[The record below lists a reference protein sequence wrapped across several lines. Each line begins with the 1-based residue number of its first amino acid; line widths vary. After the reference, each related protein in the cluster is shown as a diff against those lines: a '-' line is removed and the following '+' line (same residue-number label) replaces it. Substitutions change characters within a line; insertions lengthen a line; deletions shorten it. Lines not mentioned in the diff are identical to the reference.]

1 MCLKKTSAS
10 LQPRYPGISKP
21 IFNVSF
27 SQNQPPS
34 LDGSGWLVSFSSQL
48 FRSKSSTLA
57 DSVFPQWEDD
67 MEISKFFGEKELG
80 FKKRNQGNITKKK
93 KGKHARKLVPR
104 NIYVANFPKKWVQP
118 DSRAIYHST
127 HTHTHIHKKVEGNER
142 PIFSHVFQE
151 IWQIIFCQK
160 ENSKSC
166 LHGWMEK

>member
-1 MCLKKTSAS
+1 MCLYILHLIRVFIQNHDMCLKKTSAS

-127 HTHTHIHKKVEGNER
+127 HTHTHTYTKK
-142 PIFSHVFQE
+142 
-151 IWQIIFCQK
+151 
-160 ENSKSC
+160 
-166 LHGWMEK
+166 